1 MVEGLETIGVTYRY
15 PKSENPV
22 LQDVSLSFPQ
32 GTFTV
37 IMGETGA
44 GKSTLL
50 MTLNG
55 VVPDLKEGTLTG
67 EVRLDGQDLS
77 QFRVQT
83 VTEYVGL
90 VLQDPESQILSRYVK
105 EDVAFGPRN
114 YLVPRAEIKK
124 RVAQALAQVQLESF
138 ENRETSQLSGGQKQ
152 RLAIAGI
159 LALQPKILCLDE
171 PTSELDPVGREEIY
185 LTIDSLRKSSDAT
198 IIAVEHSSADVV
210 DRADRIVVMANGVVS
225 WEGSP
230 RDFFTDMELVGRSK
244 VKQLPI
250 ATVGNELVKAGLIR
264 PKDIPLSVEEAV
276 STVARLSAGSALAP
290 PLPAQ
295 SDEDAAEQND
305 VAVQINDLH
314 FRYPGGQRGLQGVDL
329 TIKSGEYVALVGRN
343 GAGKTT
349 LAKQLNGI
357 FLPTKGNVLVGGE
370 DTRGVPSWELAQK
383 VGYVFQNP
391 DHQIFSTT
399 VEEEIRF
406 GLKQTRLDQKEIDKR
421 VQEVL
426 EFTGLESVRDEHP
439 YSLGKGERQR
449 LAVAS
454 ILALRPGVLVVDEP
468 TTGQDWAG
476 VQTMMGLIDELNAAG
491 TTIVMVTHDMDI
503 VARHAK
509 RMIVMDDGRVTADGP
524 PAAVLADSE
533 VLQQAAVNTTQPAE
547 LCRTLWPGSPVILD
561 PVALGEHLASQL
573 EVAKNDA

>member
-357 FLPTKGNVLVGGE
+357 FQPTKGNVLVGGE

>member
-185 LTIDSLRKSSDAT
+185 LTVDSLRKSSDAT

-357 FLPTKGNVLVGGE
+357 FQPTKGNVLVGGE